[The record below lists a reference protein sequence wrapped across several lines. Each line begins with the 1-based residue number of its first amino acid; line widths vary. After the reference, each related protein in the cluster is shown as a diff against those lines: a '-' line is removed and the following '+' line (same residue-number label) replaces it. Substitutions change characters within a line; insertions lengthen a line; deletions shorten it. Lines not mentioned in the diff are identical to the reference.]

1 MILFKMKVWLDL
13 NERKSNGDKID
24 NKNINKDK
32 NDILR
37 LAANIESD
45 SFVEVAGKVR
55 TDVLQFLK
63 AVETEKVNVIN
74 LGIRNSSFAELLER
88 MKICYRL

>member
-1 MILFKMKVWLDL
+1 MKVWLDL
-13 NERKSNGDKID
+13 NERKSNGEKID
-24 NKNINKDK
+24 NKNIKKHK

-63 AVETEKVNVIN
+63 SVETEKVNVIN

-88 MKICYRL
+88 MKICYRI

>member
-13 NERKSNGDKID
+13 NERKSNGEKID
-24 NKNINKDK
+24 NKNIKKHK

-63 AVETEKVNVIN
+63 SVETEKVNVIN

-88 MKICYRL
+88 MKICYRI